1 MFVQAGPLGGDVAM
15 DALDPKILVRLKAV
29 EAFQTSALTLKYF

>member
-1 MFVQAGPLGGDVAM
+1 M
-15 DALDPKILVRLKAV
+15 DALDPNNLVRLRAV